1 MSYVL
6 QPQEQIGPGLRRIAL
21 DQLDHACESLTHP
34 GQRPYEAIHDAR
46 KRFKKIRA
54 LLRLVRDE
62 IGPDLYRQENVF
74 YRDAGRR
81 LAGVRESFVMIQTLD
96 EVLAAYSGEIDGE
109 AFRQTREQLS
119 ADHRELSRRIMQEE
133 EIPAQVAELIESG
146 RRRLA
151 TLPIKRQTYEAI
163 RPSLRRV
170 YARGHKGLHKAYET
184 PQPEN
189 FHEWRKRVK
198 YIWYHVRLLDP
209 LWPGLFPAWA
219 EQLHDLSEYLGVAH
233 DLAQLRAT
241 ILERPELCA
250 DDEQRRLLLD
260 LLERRRAELEATAH
274 PLGRRIYSE
283 RPEAFVERM
292 GGYWEVWQEQG
303 PESAPAE
310 ALPLESTQ
318 GV

>member
-21 DQLDHACESLTHP
+21 DQLDHARESLTHP

-81 LAGVRESFVMIQTLD
+81 LAGVRESFVMILTLD
-96 EVLAAYSGEIDGE
+96 DALVAYAGEVDGD
-109 AFRQTREQLS
+109 AFRETREQLT
-119 ADHRELSRRIMQEE
+119 ADHQELSRRIIHEE
-133 EIPAQVAELIESG
+133 EIPAQVAELIEGG
-146 RRRLA
+146 RPRLA
-151 TLPIKRQTYEAI
+151 TLPIRRQTYEAI

-170 YARGHKGLHKAYET
+170 YDRGRKGLHKAYEA
-184 PQPEN
+184 PRPEN

-198 YIWYHVRLLDP
+198 YLWYHLRILNP
-209 LWPGLFPAWA
+209 LWPGLFQAWA

-241 ILERPELCA
+241 IVAEPELCP
-250 DDEQRRLLLD
+250 DDEPRRLLLD
-260 LLERRRAELEATAH
+260 LLEWRQAEHEATAH
-274 PLGRRIYSE
+274 PLGKRIYSE
-283 RPEAFVERM
+283 RPEAFLQRM
-292 GGYWEVWQEQG
+292 GGYWEVWQAQLLCDE
-303 PESAPAE
+303 E
-310 ALPLESTQ
+310 T
-318 GV
+318 